1 MSVAAA
7 QSGVREMRALLVDD
21 SPSSLHHL
29 ARLVEEASALTC
41 IGFTD
46 PCEALDAARTVPFDL
61 VLVDYVM
68 PGLDGI
74 ALTRSLRRLP
84 GYEQIPIV
92 MVTTSLDERV
102 RVEALEAGATDFLS
116 KSPDASEIRARLRN
130 MVNLSVAFRTLND
143 QAAWLSREVE
153 AATRR
158 LLDREEEIIFRLS
171 LAVEYRDNDTGGHT
185 YRVAR
190 YSAILAE
197 ELGLP
202 PAACRSIFLAAPLH
216 DVGKVA
222 VPDAVLLK
230 PGRLDPDEFAVIR
243 EHAAIGERILGGS
256 TSDLIQL
263 AAEIAGAHHE
273 RWDGQGYPLGLAGRL
288 IPLPARIVAI
298 ADVFDALTTV
308 RPYKTAMTD
317 EEAFAHIARE
327 RGRHFDPTCVDAFQA
342 AADRIRAAKH
352 ERPSTGGPWIG
363 SGLPSRAGQAADPLP
378 VAPAR
383 GRSAGA

>member
-1 MSVAAA
+1 
-7 QSGVREMRALLVDD
+7 MRALLVDD
-21 SPSSLHHL
+21 SPSSLQGL
-29 ARLVEEASALTC
+29 TRLVEEASGLAC
-41 IGFTD
+41 VAFAD
-46 PCEALDAARTVPFDL
+46 PLEALDAARTTPFDL
-61 VLVDYVM
+61 VVLDYVM

-74 ALTRSLRRLP
+74 ALTRALRRLP
-84 GYEQIPIV
+84 GYAQVPIV
-92 MVTTSLDERV
+92 MVTTTSDERV

-116 KSPDASEIRARLRN
+116 KSPDAAEIRARLRN
-130 MVNLSVAFRTLND
+130 MVSLSAAFRKLND
-143 QAAWLSREVE
+143 QAAWLAREVE

-197 ELGLP
+197 ALGLP

-256 TSDLIQL
+256 SSDLIQL

-273 RWDGQGYPLGLAGRL
+273 RWDGKGYPHGLSGRL

-298 ADVFDALTTV
+298 ADVFDALTTT

-317 EEAFAHIARE
+317 AEAFAHIVRE
-327 RGRHFDPTCVDAFQA
+327 RGAHFDPACVDAFLA
-342 AADRIRAAKH
+342 AGDRIRAARH
-352 ERPSTGGPWIG
+352 ERPGIGPGATGEG
-363 SGLPSRAGQAADPLP
+363 
-378 VAPAR
+378 
-383 GRSAGA
+383 

>member
-1 MSVAAA
+1 MSLGIASSDT
-7 QSGVREMRALLVDD
+7 QRMRALLVDD
-21 SPSSLHHL
+21 SAASLSNL
-29 ARLVEEASALTC
+29 TRLIEEASALTC
-41 IGFTD
+41 VPFTD
-46 PCEALDAARTVPFDL
+46 PWQALDAARTRAFDL

-74 ALTRSLRRLP
+74 ALTRRLRELA

-92 MVTTSLDERV
+92 MVTSSLDERV
-102 RVEALEAGATDFLS
+102 RIEALEAGATDFLS
-116 KSPDASEIRARLRN
+116 KSPDAAELRVRLRN
-130 MVNLSVAFRTLND
+130 MVNLSVAMRKLND
-143 QAAWLSREVE
+143 QAALLARGVE

-190 YSAILAE
+190 YSTLLAE

-202 PAACRSIFLAAPLH
+202 PATCRSIFLAAPLH

-222 VPDAVLLK
+222 VPDAILLK
-230 PGRLDPDEFAVIR
+230 AGRLDPEEFAVIR

-256 TSDLIQL
+256 TSDLIRL

-273 RWDGQGYPLGLAGRL
+273 RWDGKGYPRGLAGRL

-298 ADVFDALTTV
+298 ADVFDALTSE
-308 RPYKTAMTD
+308 RPYKTAMTAD
-317 EEAFAHIARE
+317 AAFAYVVSE
-327 RGRHFDPTCVDAFQA
+327 RGGHFDPTCVDAFLA
-342 AADRIRAAKH
+342 ARDRILAVRQ
-352 ERPSTGGPWIG
+352 EPQGIGGP
-363 SGLPSRAGQAADPLP
+363 
-378 VAPAR
+378 
-383 GRSAGA
+383 